1 VSGTFPEHG
10 RPWSELAAEMAA
22 LKRDDLDWRR
32 GRHAA
37 YVWHASDDVE
47 HVAQQAY
54 TLFMTENGLGA
65 PRAFP
70 SLRRMEGDVVTMLR
84 ELLHGD
90 AQVCG
95 QMTSGGT
102 ESIFVATHAAREWA
116 RRRRPEVAV
125 PEIVASWSAHPAI
138 DKAAHYLGM
147 RVVRVPWRA
156 DFRADVGAMAAAV
169 TPRTV
174 MLYGSAPAYSLG
186 LIDPIA
192 DLGLLAQERDVWLHV
207 DACVGG
213 VLAPFV
219 RDLGYPVPAFDF
231 AVPGVASISAD
242 LHKSGY
248 AAKGASAVL
257 FRDAEHQACS
267 RYAFDDWPTGL
278 YSTLTMAGTRPGGAI
293 AAAWAVM
300 HFLGAEGYRGIARTV
315 MATRQRLADGLARI
329 GHGLHVWSDP
339 ELYAVAYGGDAV
351 DILAVADAL
360 AARGWW
366 PGRVREP
373 RGIHL
378 MITPVHAPVI
388 DEYVDDLAAAVSEAR
403 AAGAAALGAG
413 RAGGMRGAAS
423 APRYN

>member
-1 VSGTFPEHG
+1 MF
-10 RPWSELAAEMAA
+10 AM
-22 LKRDDLDWRR
+22 KRDDLDWRR

-54 TLFMTENGLGA
+54 TLFMTENGLGQ
-65 PRAFP
+65 RAFP
-70 SLRRMEGDVVTMLR
+70 SLRRMEADVVAMIR
-84 ELLHGD
+84 DLLHGD
-90 AQVCG
+90 AQVAG

-102 ESIFVATHAAREWA
+102 ESIFVAAHAAREWA
-116 RRRRPEVAV
+116 RRHRPDVTT

-147 RVVRVPWRA
+147 RVIRVPWRA
-156 DFRADVGAMAAAV
+156 DFRADVAAMAAAI
-169 TPRTV
+169 TSSTV

-186 LIDPIA
+186 LIDPISA
-192 DLGLLAQERDVWLHV
+192 LGALALERDLWLHV

-219 RDLGYPVPAFDF
+219 RAIGFPVPPFDF
-231 AVPGVASISAD
+231 SVPGVASISAD

-248 AAKGASAVL
+248 TAKGASVLL
-257 FRDAEHQACS
+257 FRDAERQSCS
-267 RYAFDDWPTGL
+267 RYSFEDWPTGL
-278 YSTLTMAGTRPGGAI
+278 YSTLTLAGTRPGGAI

-300 HFLGAEGYRGIARTV
+300 NFLGADGYRGIAQVV
-315 MATRQRLADGLARI
+315 MDTRQRLADGLART

-339 ELYAVAYGGDAV
+339 ELWAVAYGSD
-351 DILAVADAL
+351 DCDMLAVADAL
-360 AARGWW
+360 TARGWW

-388 DEYVDDLAAAVSEAR
+388 DEYVDDLAAAVRDVRAR
-403 AAGAAALGAG
+403 TGAPVATQ
-413 RAGGMRGAAS
+413 
-423 APRYN
+423 PVRY

>member
-1 VSGTFPEHG
+1 MS
-10 RPWSELAAEMAA
+10 AM
-22 LKRDDLDWRR
+22 KRDDLDWRR

-54 TLFMTENGLGA
+54 TLFMTENGLGQ
-65 PRAFP
+65 RAFP
-70 SLRRMEGDVVTMLR
+70 SLRRMEADVVAMIR
-84 ELLHGD
+84 DLLHGD
-90 AQVCG
+90 AQVAG

-102 ESIFVATHAAREWA
+102 ESIFVAAHAAREWA
-116 RRRRPEVAV
+116 RRHRPDVTT

-147 RVVRVPWRA
+147 RVIRVPWRA
-156 DFRADVGAMAAAV
+156 DFRADVAAMAAAI
-169 TPRTV
+169 TSSTV

-186 LIDPIA
+186 LIDPISA
-192 DLGLLAQERDVWLHV
+192 LGALALERDLWLHV

-219 RDLGYPVPAFDF
+219 RAIGFPVPPFDF
-231 AVPGVASISAD
+231 SVPGVASISAD

-248 AAKGASAVL
+248 TAKGASVLL
-257 FRDAEHQACS
+257 FRDAERQSCS
-267 RYAFDDWPTGL
+267 RYSFEDWPTGL
-278 YSTLTMAGTRPGGAI
+278 YSTLTLAGTRPGGAI

-300 HFLGAEGYRGIARTV
+300 NFLGADGYRGIAQVV
-315 MATRQRLADGLARI
+315 MDTRQRLADGLART

-339 ELYAVAYGGDAV
+339 ELWAVAYGSD
-351 DILAVADAL
+351 DCDMLAVADAL
-360 AARGWW
+360 TARGWW

-388 DEYVDDLAAAVSEAR
+388 DEYVDDLAAAVRDVRAR
-403 AAGAAALGAG
+403 TGAPVATQ
-413 RAGGMRGAAS
+413 
-423 APRYN
+423 PVRY

>member
-1 VSGTFPEHG
+1 MSMLSEHG
-10 RPWSELAAEMAA
+10 RAWTELAAEMAGR
-22 LKRDDLDWRR
+22 KREDLDWRR

-54 TLFMTENGLGA
+54 AMFMTENGLGQ
-65 PRAFP
+65 RAFP
-70 SLRRMEGDVVTMLR
+70 SLRTMEADVVAMVR
-84 ELLHGD
+84 ELLRGD
-90 AQVCG
+90 ERVVG

-116 RRRRPEVAV
+116 RRHRPDVAA

-147 RVVRVPWRA
+147 RVVRVPWRK
-156 DFRADVGAMAAAV
+156 DFRADADAMTAAI

-192 DLGLLAQERDVWLHV
+192 DLGALARERGLWLHV

-219 RDLGYPVPAFDF
+219 RALGFPVPAFDF
-231 AVPGVASISAD
+231 TVPGVASISAD

-248 AAKGASAVL
+248 TAKGASVL
-257 FRDAEHQACS
+257 LFADVDRQSCS
-267 RYAFDDWPTGL
+267 RYSFEDWPTGL
-278 YSTLTMAGTRPGGAI
+278 YSTLTLAGTRPGGAI
-293 AAAWAVM
+293 GAAWAVM
-300 HFLGAEGYRGIARTV
+300 NFLGADGYRRIARTV
-315 MATRQRLADGLARI
+315 METRQRLADGLARI

-339 ELYAVAYGGDAV
+339 ELWAVAYGSDEV
-351 DILAVADAL
+351 DMLAVADAL
-360 AARGWW
+360 TARGWW

-388 DEYVDDLAAAVSEAR
+388 DEYLDDLAAAAREVRASAGARPVSE
-403 AAGAAALGAG
+403 
-413 RAGGMRGAAS
+413 
-423 APRYN
+423 PVRY

>member
-1 VSGTFPEHG
+1 MS
-10 RPWSELAAEMAA
+10 
-22 LKRDDLDWRR
+22 
-32 GRHAA
+32 
-37 YVWHASDDVE
+37 
-47 HVAQQAY
+47 
-54 TLFMTENGLGA
+54 
-65 PRAFP
+65 
-70 SLRRMEGDVVTMLR
+70 
-84 ELLHGD
+84 
-90 AQVCG
+90 
-95 QMTSGGT
+95 SGGT

-116 RRRRPEVAV
+116 RRHRPNLTA

-147 RVVRVPWRA
+147 RVVRIPWRD
-156 DFRADVGAMAAAV
+156 DFRADVPAMAAAI

-192 DLGLLAQERDVWLHV
+192 ALGALALERDLWLHV

-219 RDLGYPVPAFDF
+219 RALGFPVPAFDF
-231 AVPGVASISAD
+231 TVPGVSSISAD

-248 AAKGASAVL
+248 TAKGASVLL
-257 FRDAEHQACS
+257 FRDGDRQSCS
-267 RYAFDDWPTGL
+267 RYSFDDWPTGL
-278 YSTLTMAGTRPGGAI
+278 YRTLTLAGTRPGGAI

-300 HFLGAEGYRGIARTV
+300 NFLGADGYRRIAQVV
-315 MATRQRLADGLARI
+315 MDTRQRLADGLART

-339 ELYAVAYGGDAV
+339 ELWAVAYGSDDC

-360 AARGWW
+360 TARGWW

-388 DEYVDDLAAAVSEAR
+388 DEYVDDLAAAVRDVR
-403 AAGAAALGAG
+403 AKT
-413 RAGGMRGAAS
+413 GGPVATQ
-423 APRYN
+423 PVRY

>member
-1 VSGTFPEHG
+1 
-10 RPWSELAAEMAA
+10 MAA
-22 LKRDDLDWRR
+22 FKRDDLDWRR

-70 SLRRMEGDVVTMLR
+70 SLRRMEGDVIAMVR
-84 ELLHGD
+84 ELLDGD
-90 AQVCG
+90 ADVAG

-102 ESIFVATHAAREWA
+102 ESIFVAAHAAREWA
-116 RRRRPEVAV
+116 RRHRPEITA

-147 RVVRVPWRA
+147 RVVRVPWRK
-156 DFRADVGAMAAAV
+156 DFRADVDAIAAAI

-186 LIDPIA
+186 LIDPVA
-192 DLGLLAQERDVWLHV
+192 ELGALAQQRGLWFHV

-213 VLAPFV
+213 VLGPFV
-219 RDLGYPVPAFDF
+219 RALGHPVPAFGF
-231 AVPGVASISAD
+231 AVPGVASVSAD

-248 AAKGASAVL
+248 SAKGASAIL
-257 FRDAEHQACS
+257 FRDADRQACA

-278 YSTLTMAGTRPGGAI
+278 YSTLTLAGTRPGGAI

-300 HFLGAEGYRGIARTV
+300 NFLGAAGYRNIARVV
-315 MATRQRLADGLARI
+315 METRARLCDGLARI
-329 GHGLHVWSDP
+329 GLHAWSDP
-339 ELYAVAYGGDAV
+339 ELWAIAYGSEEV
-351 DILAVADAL
+351 DILAVADAF

-366 PGRVREP
+366 PGRVKEP

-378 MITPVHAPVI
+378 MLTPVHAPVI
-388 DEYVDDLAAAVSEAR
+388 GEYLADLGRAVADVR
-403 AAGAAALGAG
+403 AAGAS
-413 RAGGMRGAAS
+413 AS
-423 APRYN
+423 APTPVRY

>member
-1 VSGTFPEHG
+1 MADAILPEHG
-10 RPWSELAAEMAA
+10 RRWPELAAEMAA
-22 LKRDDLDWRR
+22 FKRDDLDWRR

-37 YVWHASDDVE
+37 YVWHAADDVE
-47 HVAQQAY
+47 QVAQQAY

-65 PRAFP
+65 QRAFP
-70 SLRRMEGDVVTMLR
+70 SLRRMEGDVVAMVRALLR
-84 ELLHGD
+84 GD
-90 AQVCG
+90 PQVCG

-116 RRRRPEVAV
+116 RRHRADVTA
-125 PEIVASWSAHPAI
+125 PEIVAPWSAHPAI

-147 RVVRVPWRA
+147 RVVRVPWRD
-156 DFRADVGAMAAAV
+156 DFRADVAAMTAAV

-192 DLGLLAQERDVWLHV
+192 ALAALATERQLWFHV

-219 RDLGYPVPAFDF
+219 RSLGYPVPGFDF
-231 AVPGVASISAD
+231 AVPGVTSISAD

-248 AAKGASAVL
+248 AAKGASAIL
-257 FRDAEHQACS
+257 FRDADHQACS
-267 RYAFDDWPTGL
+267 RYSFDDWPTGL

-300 HFLGAEGYRGIARTV
+300 NYLGAAGYRRIAEV
-315 MATRQRLADGLARI
+315 SMDTRRRLVDGLTRI

-339 ELYAVAYGGDAV
+339 ELWAVAYGSDV
-351 DILAVADAL
+351 CDIHAVADAL

-366 PGRVREP
+366 PGRVRTP

-378 MITPVHAPVI
+378 MITPVHAPVM
-388 DEYVDDLAAAVSEAR
+388 DEYLDALADAACDVKASRSTRTASE
-403 AAGAAALGAG
+403 
-413 RAGGMRGAAS
+413 
-423 APRYN
+423 PVRY

>member
-1 VSGTFPEHG
+1 MLPGKG
-10 RPWSELAAEMAA
+10 RPWTELAAEMSAM
-22 LKRDDLDWRR
+22 KRDDLDWRR

-54 TLFMTENGLGA
+54 TLFMTENGLGQ
-65 PRAFP
+65 RAFP
-70 SLRRMEGDVVTMLR
+70 SLRRMEGDVVAMVR

-90 AQVCG
+90 AQVAG

-102 ESIFVATHAAREWA
+102 ESIFVAAHAAREWA
-116 RRRRPEVAV
+116 RRNRPDVTA

-147 RVVRVPWRA
+147 RVIRVPWRA
-156 DFRADVGAMAAAV
+156 DFRADVPAMAAAI

-192 DLGLLAQERDVWLHV
+192 ALGALALERDLWLHV

-213 VLAPFV
+213 ILAPFV
-219 RDLGYPVPAFDF
+219 RALGFPVPAFDF
-231 AVPGVASISAD
+231 TVPGVASISAD

-248 AAKGASAVL
+248 TAKGASVLL
-257 FRDAEHQACS
+257 FRDGDRQSCS
-267 RYAFDDWPTGL
+267 RYSFDDWPTGL
-278 YSTLTMAGTRPGGAI
+278 YSTLTLAGTRPGGAI

-300 HFLGAEGYRGIARTV
+300 NFLGADGYRRIAQVV
-315 MATRQRLADGLARI
+315 MDTRQRLANGLART

-339 ELYAVAYGGDAV
+339 ELWGVAYGSDDC

-360 AARGWW
+360 TARGWW

-388 DEYVDDLAAAVSEAR
+388 DEYVDDLAAAVRDVR
-403 AAGAAALGAG
+403 AKTGAPVATQ
-413 RAGGMRGAAS
+413 
-423 APRYN
+423 PVRY

>member
-1 VSGTFPEHG
+1 MSAMLPERGT
-10 RPWSELAAEMAA
+10 PWSELAAEMTA

-37 YVWHASDDVE
+37 YVWHASDEVE
-47 HVAQQAY
+47 HVAREAY
-54 TLFMTENGLGA
+54 SLFMTENGLGQ
-65 PRAFP
+65 RAFP
-70 SLRRMEGDVVTMLR
+70 SLRKMEADVVAMVRGLLR
-84 ELLHGD
+84 GADE
-90 AQVCG
+90 VCG

-116 RRRRPEVAV
+116 RRHRPDVTA

-147 RVVRVPWRA
+147 RVIRVPWRD
-156 DFRADVGAMAAAV
+156 DFRADVPAMASAI

-186 LIDPIA
+186 LIDPIEP
-192 DLGLLAQERDVWLHV
+192 LGVLARDRSLWLHV

-219 RDLGYPVPAFDF
+219 RQLGYPVPAFDF
-231 AVPGVASISAD
+231 TVPGVSSISAD

-248 AAKGASAVL
+248 TAKGASVLL
-257 FRDAEHQACS
+257 FRDAGHQACS
-267 RYAFDDWPTGL
+267 RYSFDDWPTGL
-278 YSTLTMAGTRPGGAI
+278 YSTLTLAGTRPGGAI

-300 HFLGAEGYRGIARTV
+300 HFLGADGYREIARIV
-315 MATRQRLADGLARI
+315 METRQRLVGGLARI

-339 ELYAVAYGGDAV
+339 ELWAVGYGSDAV
-351 DILAVADAL
+351 DILAVADML
-360 AARGWW
+360 TARGWW

-388 DEYVDDLAAAVSEAR
+388 EEYVADLAAATSAV
-403 AAGAAALGAG
+403 AAASS
-413 RAGGMRGAAS
+413 RGAT
-423 APRYN
+423 APVRY